1 MAVTRKTLDHPVL
14 TLMVFV
20 LMSIMG
26 FSTVQNIAISL
37 FPNMEIPYVMV
48 MTTYRNSNPESVERS
63 VTKPIESA
71 LVSVSGLKNITSTS
85 SESVSTV
92 VLEFEYGTNLDV
104 AINDVRDKLER
115 AKRVLPDNADSPSIM
130 IMDTNAIPIMR
141 ISISGNRPTDDLR
154 EMAEDTISG
163 IIEQANGVAE
173 ASVNGGR
180 DKIVRVDV
188 SENRLAAYGLTITA
202 VSSALARQNL
212 DLSGGKITEGT
223 INYSIRTSGE
233 YMNVE
238 EISNAVIS
246 SVGGRIIRL
255 SDVGVATLSSDD
267 QTSIVY
273 INGEPGVYLSIT
285 KQSGANSVTVAD
297 NVYAKIEQLRKT
309 LPSDISLEIIQD
321 DTTVIRDTIDVLMSS
336 LAQGLGLAVI
346 ILFIFLQNFK
356 STFIIAISIPISM
369 VITVMCMYFAGLTFN
384 MITLTGLILG
394 LGMIVDASVVMIENI
409 YVYRSRGAKAKI
421 SAVLGSSEMLMS
433 VVSGNL
439 TTICVFLPFIF
450 YIKELGMMGQMFQ
463 ELIFTIVI
471 ALLSSLFVAIFL
483 VPVMAGKFMPLT
495 NRNEKPVRN
504 PLLKFLYGFFQ
515 KIIEIITAGYKVAL
529 RAALNHRLVTVI
541 LSFSIL
547 VFSFVL
553 IPTLR
558 IALMGDVSEE
568 SVTVN
573 IRMPIGTEL
582 SKTNDVVQRFERVV
596 RDEIKGYTTI
606 TSSVGG
612 GGRNAS
618 SYTGSIVIRIP
629 SLSKDQIDNSADIQR
644 KLREHFADFSEANM
658 SFAASS
664 SRQMSGSSDIQI
676 EVRSDDLDA
685 ALEVSESI
693 ETLMKDIADLGD
705 ISVDTTRGLPQVEVI
720 IDRDRAAAFGVD
732 VATVATEISYAMN
745 GVTSTQFH
753 SNGKEYDVKVWYRPE
768 DRSKMSDL
776 SQIYVRGTSGMVS
789 VENFA
794 SLRRGVGPVS
804 IRRTNQT
811 RIVKVS
817 ANIIT
822 ETNANIV
829 EERIEKA
836 ISDSLVIPENV
847 TITYAGSWSDVSKQA
862 KIYGKLALL
871 AIILVFGV
879 MAGTYESFKAPFIN
893 LMTIPFLAIGV
904 VLIFKFTGQVLSM
917 TAMVGVIMLIGIV
930 VNNGI
935 ILVDQT
941 SLLIERGYKMKDA
954 CLDAGVSRL
963 RPVLMTTLTTI
974 IGMLPMA
981 LQKEGSAAFVQPIA
995 LAIVGGLTAS
1005 TFVTL
1010 FFVPVMYSLIMREKK
1025 HNYVELPSEVLALTG
1040 ENLPAAKGRD
1050 IQISIIAN
1058 QSVQEDIIEVLEQV
1072 MSDIKYAIVSPVTG
1086 KGKEDYKLGNTTWPE
1101 INFMLITY
1109 LDQEHLEL
1117 IQTSVAYL
1125 KKRFPRE
1132 GIKMF
1137 VVGNEQ

>member
-1 MAVTRKTLDHPVL
+1 MAVTRKTLEHPVL
-14 TLMVFV
+14 VLMVFV
-20 LMSIMG
+20 LCSIMG
-26 FSTVQNIAISL
+26 FSTVQNIATSL
-37 FPNMEIPYVMV
+37 FPDMEIPYVMV

-63 VTKPIESA
+63 VTQPIESA

-85 SESVSTV
+85 SESSSVVS
-92 VLEFEYGTNLDV
+92 LEFEYGTNLDV

-115 AKRVLPDNADSPSIM
+115 AKRVLPDNADTPSII
-130 IMDTNAIPIMR
+130 IMDTNAVPIMR
-141 ISISGNRPTDDLR
+141 IAIRGNRPTDDLR

-163 IIEQANGVAE
+163 ILEQADGVAE
-173 ASVNGGR
+173 ASVMGGR
-180 DKIVRVDV
+180 DKIIRVDV
-188 SENRLAAYGLTITA
+188 SENRLAAYGLTIMS
-202 VSSALARQNL
+202 VSSALSRQNL
-212 DLSGGKITEGT
+212 DLSGGKITEGS
-223 INYSIRTSGE
+223 INYNIRTTGE
-233 YMNVE
+233 YASID
-238 EISNAVIS
+238 EINNAVIS
-246 SVGGRIIRL
+246 SVGGRTIRL
-255 SDVGVATLSSDD
+255 SDVGTARLSSDD
-267 QTSIVY
+267 QSSIVY
-273 INGEPGVYLSIT
+273 INGEPGVYISVT
-285 KQSGANSVTVAD
+285 KQSGSNSVTVAD
-297 NVYAKIEQLRKT
+297 NVYAKIDQLRNT
-309 LPSDISLEIIQD
+309 LPGDITLDIIQD
-321 DTTVIRDTIDVLMSS
+321 DTTVIRDTIDVLLTS
-336 LAQGLGLAVI
+336 LAQGLALAVI
-346 ILFIFLQNFK
+346 ILFVFLQNFK

-369 VITVMCMYFAGLTFN
+369 VITVMCMFFAGLTFN

-409 YVYRSRGAKAKI
+409 YVYRSRGAKSKI

-433 VVSGNL
+433 VISGNL

-504 PLLKFLYGFFQ
+504 PLLKLFYGFFQ
-515 KIIEIITAGYKVAL
+515 KIIEIITVAYRSVL
-529 RAALNHRLVTVI
+529 KLALAHRFVTVVISFCI
-541 LSFSIL
+541 LALSLI
-547 VFSFVL
+547 L

-558 IALMGDVSEE
+558 IALMGDVTED

-573 IRMPIGTEL
+573 IRLPIGTEL
-582 SKTNDVVQRFERVV
+582 AKTNDVVQRFEEIV
-596 RDEIKGYTTI
+596 REEIEGYTTI
-606 TSSVGG
+606 TSSVGS
-612 GGRNAS
+612 GGRNGS
-618 SYTGSIVIRIP
+618 SYTGSITIRIP
-629 SLSKDQIDNSADIQR
+629 SISKDQIDTSEDIQR
-644 KLREHFADFSEANM
+644 KLRQHFSDFSEATI
-658 SFAASS
+658 SFSAGAM
-664 SRQMSGSSDIQI
+664 RQMSGADIVI
-676 EVRSDDLDA
+676 EIRSDDLDG
-685 ALEVSESI
+685 ALLMAESI
-693 ETLMKDIADLGD
+693 EEIMKDIPDLGD
-705 ISVDTTRGLPQVEVI
+705 VSIDTTRGLPQVEVV

-732 VATVATEISYAMN
+732 VSTVATEISYAMN
-745 GVTSTQFH
+745 GVTSTRYH
-753 SNGKEYDVKVWYRPE
+753 TNGKEYDVKVWYRPE
-768 DRSKMSDL
+768 DRARMSDL

-794 SLRRGVGPVS
+794 SLRKGVGPVS

-811 RIVKVS
+811 RIVKVN

-829 EERIEKA
+829 EERISQSIEKN
-836 ISDSLVIPENV
+836 LVIPDNV
-847 TITYAGSWSDVSKQA
+847 TITYAGSWGDVSKQA
-862 KIYGKLALL
+862 KIYAKLALL

-904 VLIFKFTGQVLSM
+904 VFIFKFTGQVLSM

-935 ILVDQT
+935 ILVDQI
-941 SLLIERGYKMKDA
+941 SLLIERDYKMKDA
-954 CLDAGVSRL
+954 CLEAGTSRL

-981 LQKEGSAAFVQPIA
+981 LQREGNASFVQPIA

-1010 FFVPVMYSLIMREKK
+1010 FFVPVIYSLIMREKK
-1025 HNYVELPSEVLALTG
+1025 HSYVKLPSEVLALAG
-1040 ENLPAAKGRD
+1040 ENLPAAIGRD

-1058 QSVQEDIIEVLEQV
+1058 QSVEEDIIDVLEQV
-1072 MSDIKYAIVSPVTG
+1072 MPDIKYAVVSPVTG
-1086 KGKEDYKLGNTTWPE
+1086 KGREDYKLGNATWPE

-1117 IQTSVAYL
+1117 IQASVNYL

-1137 VVGNEQ
+1137 VVGVE